1 MIVVL
6 IFHQLLTRE
15 QIWPIFQYE
24 LAMNKRACLK
34 RKDELN
40 FGVAFCCC
48 WFFFFFFDP
57 KKNDGFVVLWR
68 LSRSFCCDSQDCLAR
83 KVLAMTGRQRIY
95 TGQTLV
101 KRSLQ

>member
-48 WFFFFFFDP
+48 WFFFFFLIL
-57 KKNDGFVVLWR
+57 KKMMDLLSFGDCHGAFVAIHRIV
-68 LSRSFCCDSQDCLAR
+68 SP
-83 KVLAMTGRQRIY
+83 GRY
-95 TGQTLV
+95 
-101 KRSLQ
+101 